1 MLCSESVS
9 PNRLL
14 LFYFVFEKIMS
25 RNSLQRF
32 IYSLI
37 TVIITV
43 IAFIFYSVYV
53 VEWQTWAEISAQWW
67 LYMFWTILPI
77 RAVFVIEAICALILA
92 ILYGPVAFR
101 LARWVFDPSKNH
113 PMLFEAAII
122 CSTVCLMC
130 LSMSLLA
137 AFFYYPYAE
146 WFNIIK
152 VLAHWFNLV
161 CHNLPFAYF
170 SQMFFVQPF
179 MRRFINVI
187 FRKNVEERKNIHESK
202 KENIRPQDEID
213 AIADVLK
220 RMDELEKELAH
231 ERQLRKAFGGN
242 A

>member
-14 LFYFVFEKIMS
+14 LFYFCYENIMK
-25 RNSLQRF
+25 NALQRF
-32 IYSLI
+32 VYSLI

-43 IAFIFYSVYV
+43 AAFIFYRVYV
-53 VEWQTWAEISAQWW
+53 VEGQTWAEISTQWG

-77 RAVFVIEAICALILA
+77 RAVFLIEAVCALTLA

-101 LARWVFDPSKNH
+101 LTRGVFDPNKNH
-113 PMLFEAAII
+113 PMLFESAII

-130 LSMSLLA
+130 PSMSLLA
-137 AFFYYPYAE
+137 VFFYYPYTD
-146 WFNIIK
+146 WFSILQ
-152 VLAHWFNLV
+152 VLATWFKLV
-161 CHNLPFAYF
+161 CYNLPFAYF

-179 MRRFINVI
+179 MRRIINVI
-187 FRKNVEERKNIHESK
+187 FPKNVEERKNAH
-202 KENIRPQDEID
+202 KEEKWNTRPQDEID

-231 ERQLRKAFGGN
+231 EKQLRKAFGGN
-242 A
+242 N